1 MNALR
6 FVSLVFIA
14 GLLSACGTVPRD
26 SVWTGSYFPSVAYVP
41 STQAPATMHV
51 GSMPFYV
58 GTMGGS
64 STPTVY
70 GQPNQQPVA
79 MAPVFQ
85 GMLPDTAREYLDK
98 LNAMDPKP
106 CSSGDHVKRTT
117 IGTFIGLLLGQ
128 TMGGNTQA
136 TLWGGLI
143 GALGGNANA
152 QMSCDRWSNLRLQ
165 FQLVIDQQNRCTGEV
180 RRVNGQT
187 TSDERCTYARRYMPQ
202 HQPPQIVGR

>member
-1 MNALR
+1 
-6 FVSLVFIA
+6 
-14 GLLSACGTVPRD
+14 
-26 SVWTGSYFPSVAYVP
+26 
-41 STQAPATMHV
+41 
-51 GSMPFYV
+51 
-58 GTMGGS
+58 
-64 STPTVY
+64 
-70 GQPNQQPVA
+70 
-79 MAPVFQ
+79 
-85 GMLPDTAREYLDK
+85 
-98 LNAMDPKP
+98 MDPKP